1 MLKIAPQIAHRPDRK
16 DIEILLLNR
25 SERAKRRSQ
34 LKDRP
39 MARTLRLDQT
49 DWRILYELQGDGRIT
64 NVELARRAGISPPP
78 CLRRVR
84 VLEEQGLITGY
95 RAVLNAEK
103 LGFELTMFAMV
114 GLHSQAEADLVAFEE
129 RVRAWPIV
137 RECYMLSGEVDFLL
151 RCVARD
157 LHMAQEFV
165 INELTKA
172 PNVDS
177 VKTTLTLRVSKYDPG
192 VPLSPSGAMT
202 SS

>member
-1 MLKIAPQIAHRPDRK
+1 
-16 DIEILLLNR
+16 
-25 SERAKRRSQ
+25 
-34 LKDRP
+34 

-64 NVELARRAGISPPP
+64 NVELSRRAGISPPP

>member
-1 MLKIAPQIAHRPDRK
+1 
-16 DIEILLLNR
+16 
-25 SERAKRRSQ
+25 
-34 LKDRP
+34 
-39 MARTLRLDQT
+39 
-49 DWRILYELQGDGRIT
+49 
-64 NVELARRAGISPPP
+64 
-78 CLRRVR
+78 

-129 RVRAWPIV
+129 RVRGWPIV

-165 INELTKA
+165 INDLTKA
-172 PNVDS
+172 ANVDS
-177 VKTTLTLRVSKYDPG
+177 VKTTLTLRVSKYEPG

-202 SS
+202 GS

>member
-1 MLKIAPQIAHRPDRK
+1 LPADLPTGRQRAV
-16 DIEILLLNR
+16 EILLRKAQKQR
-25 SERAKRRSQ
+25 SP
-34 LKDRP
+34 LKGSP
-39 MARTLRLDQT
+39 MTRNLKLDQT
-49 DWRILYELQGDGRIT
+49 DWRILYELQRDGRIT

-84 VLEEQGLITGY
+84 ALEEQGLITGY

-129 RVRAWPIV
+129 RVRGWPIV

-151 RCVARD
+151 HCVAKD

-165 INELTKA
+165 INDLTKA

-177 VKTTLTLRVSKYDPG
+177 VKTTLTLRVSKYEPG
-192 VPLSPSGAMT
+192 VPLTPSGVAIH
-202 SS
+202 S

>member
-1 MLKIAPQIAHRPDRK
+1 
-16 DIEILLLNR
+16 
-25 SERAKRRSQ
+25 
-34 LKDRP
+34 

-114 GLHSQAEADLVAFEE
+114 GLHSQAEGDLVAFEE

-177 VKTTLTLRVSKYDPG
+177 VKTTLTLRVSKYEPG
-192 VPLSPSGAMT
+192 VPLSPTGAMT